1 MIQQPSD
8 KASQG
13 DSGARQLLKRA
24 PNSYVINQIY
34 SLWFFLSSFLFTVLI
49 TRAVTTGE
57 YGVYAIIQT
66 TINTIIYIVALGIE
80 DATVT
85 FVPRLLSESGPG
97 VAGQLARYLLAVRLI
112 ILFVTI
118 AIILFGLPL
127 LATGIALLP
136 IPGSAAVVNTLQGP
150 LLSRF
155 SIPIALYVFGTGIS
169 NLFSALCAARMR
181 MHIVLVIGSIT
192 QGALLLAG
200 FILLTLGWGID
211 GILWLQALVALLT
224 ALAFVCW
231 LAPFL
236 LKGAPHHRLPL
247 KNIWHISISAWLTN
261 LATGALFK
269 QISIILL
276 GVFLISVENIGYFN
290 LSFQLADA
298 ANLLLVSGLT
308 GVGGSALAAAFTGHN
323 HQRFGQTWQALIKVE
338 TLLAAPV
345 LVFCLFNASN
355 ITNVLYGNKYDPV
368 WPLLTI
374 FLFFNL
380 LVRLLGT
387 TIHQSGLYVLGKPR
401 QVVASQWLGLLIVIG
416 VGILCIPTLGAAG
429 ALIADGIAKTA
440 AGILLLIWIAPQIP
454 SGHRREVLV
463 FTGRFMLAL
472 ILAALPSL
480 LWHPKDRIL
489 LGISGCLFIILCLGL
504 LWWIKPLT
512 QPDIELLKG
521 MNPRLAGYLKY
532 FSRASKDIGPT
543 RTGGNKWAGMR

>member
-1 MIQQPSD
+1 MTQHTSDDKPSP
-8 KASQG
+8 G
-13 DSGARQLLKRA
+13 DSEARRLLKRA
-24 PNSYVINQIY
+24 PNSYLINQIY
-34 SLWFFLSSFLFTVLI
+34 NLWFFFSSFLFTVLI
-49 TRAVTTGE
+49 THAVTTGD

-66 TINTIIYIVALGIE
+66 FINTIIYLVALGIE

-85 FVPRLLSESGPG
+85 FVPRLLSEFGMG
-97 VAGQLARYLLAVRLI
+97 VASQLARYLLALRLI

-118 AIILFGLPL
+118 ALIIFGLPL
-127 LATGIALLP
+127 LATGLALIP
-136 IPGSAAVVNTLQGP
+136 ITGSAAIAHNLQNP
-150 LLSRF
+150 LLSRS
-155 SIPIALYVFGTGIS
+155 SIPIALYVFGSGIG
-169 NLFSALCAARMR
+169 NLFSAFSAAQMR
-181 MHIVLVIGSIT
+181 MHIVLIIGSIA

-200 FILLTLGWGID
+200 FVLLTIGWGIE
-211 GILWLQALVALLT
+211 GILWLQALVALLN

-247 KNIWHISISAWLTN
+247 KNIWQVSISAWLTN

-269 QISIILL
+269 QVSIILL

-308 GVGGSALAAAFTGHN
+308 GVGGSALAAAFTGQN
-323 HQRFGQTWQALIKVE
+323 HQRLGQTWQALIKVE

-345 LVFCLFNASN
+345 LVFCLFNAAN
-355 ITNVLYGNKYDPV
+355 IPTILYGSKFDPV
-368 WPLLTI
+368 GPLLTI

-380 LVRLLGT
+380 LVRILGT

-401 QVVASQWLGLLIVIG
+401 QVVTSHWLSILIVIG
-416 VGILCIPTLGAAG
+416 VGIICIPIFGAAG
-429 ALIADGIAKTA
+429 ALIADGLAKTTT
-440 AGILLLIWIAPQIP
+440 GILLLIFIAPHIP
-454 SGHRREVLV
+454 TTQRREVLV

-472 ILAALPSL
+472 TLAALPCL

-512 QPDIELLKG
+512 QPDIELLRG
-521 MNPRLAGYLKY
+521 MNPRMASYLKY
-532 FSRASKDIGPT
+532 FSRSRP
-543 RTGGNKWAGMR
+543 

>member
-13 DSGARQLLKRA
+13 DSEARRLLKRA

-85 FVPRLLSESGPG
+85 FVPRLLSEFGSG
-97 VAGQLARYLLAVRLI
+97 VASQLARYLLAIRLL
-112 ILFVTI
+112 ILFMTI
-118 AIILFGLPL
+118 ALILFGFPL
-127 LATGIALLP
+127 LATGIALIP
-136 IPGSAAVVNTLQGP
+136 IPGSATVASTLQSP

-211 GILWLQALVALLT
+211 GILWLQALVALLN

-247 KNIWHISISAWLTN
+247 KNIWQIGISAWLTN

-345 LVFCLFNASN
+345 LVFCLFNAAN
-355 ITNVLYGNKYDPV
+355 ITNVLYGSKYDPV

-416 VGILCIPTLGAAG
+416 VGILCIPIFGAAG
-429 ALIADGIAKTA
+429 ALIADGVAKTV

-454 SGHRREVLV
+454 SGQRREVLV

-472 ILAALPSL
+472 ILAALPCL

-521 MNPRLAGYLKY
+521 MNPRLAGYLRY
-532 FSRASKDIGPT
+532 FSRASKDIGPG
-543 RTGGNKWAGMR
+543 R